1 MPDTRYPMPDAR
13 FPTCDIR
20 RYRLSVIGY
29 LLSAGIGYRVSGIGY
44 RVSGIGHP
52 IIFLVAPGPGGRK
65 PANSV
70 RTPKVAAACGVLR
83 CSVRPGVLSLPN
95 VARPRPEI
103 SSQNLRRRCGAVP
116 CV

>member
-1 MPDTRYPMPDAR
+1 MPDAR
-13 FPTCDIR
+13 CPMPDFRHAISDVIG
-20 RYRLSVIGY
+20 YRLSVIG
-29 LLSAGIGYRVSGIGY
+29 GYRVSGIGY

-103 SSQNLRRRCGAVP
+103 SSQKLRRRCGAVP